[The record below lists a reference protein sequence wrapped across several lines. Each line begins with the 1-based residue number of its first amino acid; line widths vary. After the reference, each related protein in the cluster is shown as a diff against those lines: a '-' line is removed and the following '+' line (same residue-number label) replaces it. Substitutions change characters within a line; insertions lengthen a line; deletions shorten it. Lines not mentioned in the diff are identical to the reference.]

1 MTETDLQKTIDAAWE
16 ARDKL
21 SPSSKGAE
29 RDAVEAAL
37 EGLDSG
43 NLRVAEKMDGEWHVH
58 QWLKKAVLLSFRL
71 NDMSMIE
78 GAAGGASW
86 WDKVD
91 SKFKGW
97 SANRF
102 RDGGFRFWSG
112 TQAFVGVR
120 GQRNVI
126 TRD

>member
-1 MTETDLQKTIDAAWE
+1 MRAARPCSWPFCSFGHSPVNGRFTMTDTDLQKTIDTAWE

-21 SPSSKGAE
+21 SSASKGAE
-29 RDAVEAAL
+29 REAVEAAL

-43 NLRVAEKMDGEWHVH
+43 KLRVAEKLDGEWHVH

-71 NDMSMIE
+71 NDMSLIE

-91 SKFKGW
+91 S
-97 SANRF
+97 
-102 RDGGFRFWSG
+102 
-112 TQAFVGVR
+112 
-120 GQRNVI
+120 
-126 TRD
+126 